1 MKEGGR
7 CAFVVHGEPSKP
19 DKKQFFNAPKHAVR
33 KKYEIPKIVFFKKN
47 RF

>member
-33 KKYEIPKIVFFKKN
+33 KKHGIPKIVL
-47 RF
+47 